1 MNEPIT
7 IIQDEAGRTWVAAQ
21 IASQMVRETAR
32 VPTYAHGPERD
43 NGVDLYAAVDVVVR
57 PGETAVVPLGFKL
70 ALPPGYGL
78 FVLPRSGLSLKTPLR
93 IANGPGLIDHS
104 FREEAGVI
112 VWNTAQEG
120 PAIELAPGVR
130 TSSKSIHIKAGD
142 RIAQAV
148 LLNIPLMCFN
158 VVESL
163 DETGRGEGF
172 GSSGVSDH
180 G

>member
-1 MNEPIT
+1 MNEPIR
-7 IIQDEAGRTWVAAQ
+7 IIHDEAGRTWVAAQ
-21 IASQMVRETAR
+21 IRIQLTRPTAR

-43 NGVDLYAAVDVVVR
+43 NGVDLYAAEDVIVR
-57 PGETAVVPLGFKL
+57 PGETAIVPLGFKL
-70 ALPPGYGL
+70 ALPHGYGL
-78 FVLPRSGLSLKTPLR
+78 FVLPRSGLSFKTPIR
-93 IANGPGLIDHS
+93 VANGPGLIDHG

-120 PAIELAPGVR
+120 SSLELAPGVKAN
-130 TSSKSIHIKAGD
+130 SKSIHIKAGD

-148 LLNIPLMCFN
+148 LIHTPLMCFN
-158 VVESL
+158 VVDEL